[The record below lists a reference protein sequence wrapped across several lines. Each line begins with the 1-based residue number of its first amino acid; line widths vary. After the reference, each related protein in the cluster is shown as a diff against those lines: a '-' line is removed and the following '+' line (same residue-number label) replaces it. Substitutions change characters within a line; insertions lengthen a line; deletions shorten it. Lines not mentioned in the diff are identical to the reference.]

1 MSGNVMGKIILFL
14 KRWRYYGCTKDAIY
28 SCIDEI
34 NDHNGRSLCIA
45 SLVSACLMLM
55 LSFYPLAGPGH
66 KKTVYY
72 VFAAIQLLIFFYSWI
87 LRRRNMFTTTR
98 CIAGITVY
106 SAGLLFFSIYGCFV
120 DQGIYV
126 VRFLMFFLCFEFVFV
141 FDALFNFLFN
151 IMVMVMFFAALIF
164 FHITPIVT
172 LLEHQ
177 FFDIINIL
185 AGSLITMMLNW
196 YITYVFLHGKIT
208 ARSLQD
214 ERNRYHDESIHDQL
228 TGLKNRRSF
237 EQSIEFFT
245 SVCQNVHQTVCV
257 MMMDVD
263 FFKQY
268 NDFYGHQKG
277 DEVLKAIG
285 KALNRL
291 TEENRVYA
299 ARVGGEEF
307 IVLWAENRILEAQR
321 VALKL
326 RQMIIDLR
334 LSHEKSSVASCVTAS
349 FGLYI
354 MRGGSEDSA
363 SELYKAADEA
373 LYKAKADG
381 RNCIVIHD
389 SADKSF
395 RRLDVEHPD
404 ELPDR

>member
-1 MSGNVMGKIILFL
+1 
-14 KRWRYYGCTKDAIY
+14 
-28 SCIDEI
+28 
-34 NDHNGRSLCIA
+34 
-45 SLVSACLMLM
+45 MLL
-55 LSFYPLAGPGH
+55 LSFYPSGGPGYS
-66 KKTVYY
+66 KTVYY
-72 VFAAIQLLIFFYSWI
+72 IFAATQALIFFYSWI
-87 LRRRNMFTTTR
+87 LRSRYMFTTVR
-98 CIAGITVY
+98 CVLGILMY
-106 SAGLLFFSIYGCFV
+106 SASLLLFSIYGCFI

-151 IMVMVMFFAALIF
+151 IAIIVLFLAALVVF
-164 FHITPIVT
+164 QITPSVT
-172 LLEHQ
+172 LLQ
-177 FFDIINIL
+177 YQYFDIINIF

-214 ERNRYHDESIHDQL
+214 ERNLYRDESIHDQL
-228 TGLKNRRSF
+228 TGLNNRRSF
-237 EQSIEFFT
+237 EQSVEFFT

-285 KALNRL
+285 SALHRL
-291 TEENRVYA
+291 AEENRVYA

-326 RQMIIDLR
+326 RKMIIDLR
-334 LSHEKSSVASCVTAS
+334 IPHGMSSVAPCVTAS

-363 SELYKAADEA
+363 VELYKASDEA

-395 RRLDVEHPD
+395 RRLDIDHPD
-404 ELPDR
+404 ELPGR

>member
-1 MSGNVMGKIILFL
+1 
-14 KRWRYYGCTKDAIY
+14 
-28 SCIDEI
+28 
-34 NDHNGRSLCIA
+34 
-45 SLVSACLMLM
+45 
-55 LSFYPLAGPGH
+55 
-66 KKTVYY
+66 
-72 VFAAIQLLIFFYSWI
+72 
-87 LRRRNMFTTTR
+87 
-98 CIAGITVY
+98 
-106 SAGLLFFSIYGCFV
+106 
-120 DQGIYV
+120 
-126 VRFLMFFLCFEFVFV
+126 
-141 FDALFNFLFN
+141 
-151 IMVMVMFFAALIF
+151 
-164 FHITPIVT
+164 
-172 LLEHQ
+172 
-177 FFDIINIL
+177 
-185 AGSLITMMLNW
+185 MMLNW
-196 YITYVFLHGKIT
+196 YITYVFLQGKIT

-214 ERNRYHDESIHDQL
+214 ERNRYHEESIHDQL
-228 TGLKNRRSF
+228 TGLNNRRSF
-237 EQSIEFFT
+237 EQSVEFFT

-277 DEVLKAIG
+277 DVVLKAIG
-285 KALNRL
+285 NALNRL
-291 TEENRVYA
+291 VEENRVYT

-334 LSHEKSSVASCVTAS
+334 IPHQMSSAAPCVTSS